1 MFMKENKKRKKK
13 KLFLKHMMKR
23 VFIVTISVSNFTKNG
38 FHRARFGKNK
48 WKFAEQQYRRAVS
61 AQTNI

>member
-1 MFMKENKKRKKK
+1 
-13 KLFLKHMMKR
+13 MMKR

>member
-1 MFMKENKKRKKK
+1 MKENPDRKKN
-13 KLFLKHMMKR
+13 KLFLKHMMEI

-48 WKFAEQQYRRAVS
+48 WKYAEQQYRRAVS
-61 AQTNI
+61 AHTDI

>member
-1 MFMKENKKRKKK
+1 
-13 KLFLKHMMKR
+13 MMEI

-48 WKFAEQQYRRAVS
+48 WKYAEQQYRRAVS
-61 AQTNI
+61 AHTDI